1 MGNSMNSLV
10 IYDKTKKS
18 LICNNPNKIPNVCN
32 KYLSEKKCLEHYKK
46 CKNVSGLHKCPYGF
60 NTYCGRGKIY
70 TCLIL
75 NGDQYKQV
83 KTNIEKY
90 NQKVNEFQIYNE
102 EFIVDY
108 INDIEEVEMNNIT
121 LRDCIHDLRNMGAQF
136 NSMSEEFKSENKEL
150 SENSEPAKSLLS
162 MYELLNYR
170 LDILNEIESYKS
182 EKFTKKLHPILMKLV
197 LLLKYQA
204 RKKDIVFD
212 LSPIQNNATLITKY
226 TYLGLYILLENA
238 VKHSLPREKVYIT
251 FAEDERTTKVII
263 KNIGQKIEKDEIQ
276 FLGTRGYRGK
286 NTITKGTGL
295 GLEMAKRIFEEN
307 DCIFKIDVV
316 DNGKY
321 SDFIVSVEFNN
332 K

>member
-1 MGNSMNSLV
+1 MESIV
-10 IYDKTKKS
+10 VYDKTTKK
-18 LICNNPNKIPNVCN
+18 LTCNNSNKIPKVCN
-32 KYLSEKKCLEHYKK
+32 KYFLEKKCLEHYKK
-46 CKNVSGLHKCPYGF
+46 CENTIGLHKCPYGF
-60 NTYCGRGKIY
+60 NTYCGRSKIY
-70 TCLIL
+70 TCLII
-75 NGDQYKQV
+75 NGSQYHKV

-90 NQKVNEFQIYNE
+90 NQKVNQFQVYNE
-102 EFIVDY
+102 DFIVDY
-108 INDIEEVEMNNIT
+108 INDIEEVEMYNIT

-162 MYELLNYR
+162 MYELINYR

-182 EKFTKKLHPILMKLV
+182 EKYAKKLHPILLKLI

-212 LSPIQNNATLITKY
+212 LSPIQNNLTLITKY
-226 TYLGLYILLENA
+226 TYLGLYILLENS
-238 VKHSLPREKVYIT
+238 VKHSLPKGKVYIT
-251 FAEDERTTKVII
+251 FSENEKTTKVII
-263 KNIGQKIEKDEIQ
+263 KNTDQKIEREEVK
-276 FLGTRGYRGK
+276 FLCTRGYRGK

-307 DCIFKIDVV
+307 DCVFAINAIDK
-316 DNGKY
+316 GKY